1 MRTSERCFDKGQAP
15 AGLFICTWC
24 ASSAGSRGN
33 SEKVENFQ
41 AEALDNLDT
50 VKLEFA
56 AAKTYGYGVTPVC
69 ANRKAPAFLAW
80 TVHASVLLV
89 LVDKF
94 DALCTHYRTLDADK
108 LTTIDKR
115 NVKQVHLGWVAK
127 AGSHMLKGFYF
138 IITASSV
145 LASLQVLMPVG
156 FPIGTPIALAAIVLT
171 LPRLTGRLL
180 KLPILR
186 ACP

>member
-1 MRTSERCFDKGQAP
+1 MGTESRQSAP
-15 AGLFICTWC
+15 TGRHPA
-24 ASSAGSRGN
+24 
-33 SEKVENFQ
+33 
-41 AEALDNLDT
+41 
-50 VKLEFA
+50 
-56 AAKTYGYGVTPVC
+56 
-69 ANRKAPAFLAW
+69 AFLAW

-94 DALCTHYRTLDADK
+94 DALCTHYRTLDVDK

-138 IITASSV
+138 IITTSSV

-156 FPIGTPIALAAIVLT
+156 FPIGTPISLAALAGTRTAST
-171 LPRLTGRLL
+171 SPSSSM
-180 KLPILR
+180 PSS
-186 ACP
+186 